1 MKYVIIGKTHEVKG
15 EPCLEWDC
23 MTDGRPGAQSEAA
36 TAIAKTV
43 SKAFGSILN
52 TLPDGLYRFS
62 CLEYSNDTDI
72 ETVMSDS
79 QHNKMILKEEQFDF
93 NSPSLILVPTELGTQ
108 HAAKHPNMRV
118 VPCSEQ
124 QLCNMQF
131 IETLISEYSK
141 AQNQHLH

>member
-1 MKYVIIGKTHEVKG
+1 MKYVIIGNTHEVKG

-23 MTDGRPGAQSEAA
+23 MTDGCPGAQSEAA

-72 ETVMSDS
+72 ETVISDS
-79 QHNKMILKEEQFDF
+79 QHNKMILEEEQFDL
-93 NSPSLILVPTELGTQ
+93 NSPSLMLVSAEGVEQ
-108 HAAKHPNMRV
+108 SSAGYPNMRV
-118 VPCSEQ
+118 VACSEQ
-124 QLCNMQF
+124 ELCSVQF
-131 IETLISEYSK
+131 VEALITEFYK
-141 AQNQHLH
+141 VRK